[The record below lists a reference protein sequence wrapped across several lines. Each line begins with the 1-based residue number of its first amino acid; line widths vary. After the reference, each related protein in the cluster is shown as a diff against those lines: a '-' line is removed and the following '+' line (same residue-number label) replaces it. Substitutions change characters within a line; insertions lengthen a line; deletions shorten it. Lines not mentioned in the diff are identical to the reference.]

1 MKGRHN
7 KITSLAQNLIVC
19 MLLRRK
25 VINFIKSYQSIRHC
39 LHAHVQIHEVL
50 IVTSRMI
57 HTHFRLQAE
66 QKAVA
71 VTCKTT
77 KLINKHKKVLL
88 LDNNNYNSNNNNSN
102 SNNYNN
108 CNDGLSY
115 SSSKWLSFL
124 QNKIIIADI

>member
-25 VINFIKSYQSIRHC
+25 VIHFIKSYQSIRHC

-71 VTCKTT
+71 VTCKT

-115 SSSKWLSFL
+115 SSSKWLFFL
-124 QNKIIIADI
+124 HNKIIIADI

>member
-77 KLINKHKKVLL
+77 KLINKDKKVLL
-88 LDNNNYNSNNNNSN
+88 L
-102 SNNYNN
+102 
-108 CNDGLSY
+108 
-115 SSSKWLSFL
+115 
-124 QNKIIIADI
+124 IIIIIIVIITIAIVTITIIIMMVYRIVPASGFRFYIIKL

>member
-1 MKGRHN
+1 M
-7 KITSLAQNLIVC
+7 VC
-19 MLLRRK
+19 LLLRRK

-71 VTCKTT
+71 VTFKTT
-77 KLINKHKKVLL
+77 KLINKDKKVLL
-88 LDNNNYNSNNNNSN
+88 L
-102 SNNYNN
+102 
-108 CNDGLSY
+108 
-115 SSSKWLSFL
+115 
-124 QNKIIIADI
+124 IIIIIIVIITIAIVTITIIIMMVYPIVPVSGFLFYIIKL